1 MSEFKKIFFDAR
13 ELEHPEPLEK
23 SMKIIQ
29 SLDENSYLYMLHR
42 KNPLPLIDLAK
53 KHLLKVLTKEDANE
67 QWHILICKNQ
77 SIELSDLLD
86 A

>member
-13 ELEHPEPLEK
+13 EMEHPEPLEK

-29 SLDENSYLYMLHR
+29 SLDDNSYLYMLHR
-42 KNPLPLIDLAK
+42 KNPLPLIDLAN
-53 KHLLKVLTKEDANE
+53 KHLLNVLTKEDANQ

-77 SIELSDLLD
+77 DIALSDLLD
-86 A
+86 V

>member
-77 SIELSDLLD
+77 RIELSDLLD

>member
-13 ELEHPEPLEK
+13 EMEHPEPLEK

-53 KHLLKVLTKEDANE
+53 KQLLNVLTKEDANQ

-77 SIELSDLLD
+77 TIDLSDFLN

>member
-1 MSEFKKIFFDAR
+1 MTEFKKIYFDAR
-13 ELEHPEPLEK
+13 EMEHPEPLEK

-42 KNPLPLIDLAK
+42 KKPLPLIDLAT
-53 KHLLKVLTKEDANE
+53 KHLLKVLTKEDTNK

-77 SIELSDLLD
+77 NIELNDFLD
-86 A
+86 V

>member
-1 MSEFKKIFFDAR
+1 MSEFKKIYFDAR
-13 ELEHPEPLEK
+13 EMEHPEPLEK

-42 KNPLPLIDLAK
+42 KKPLPLIDLAN
-53 KHLLKVLTKEDANE
+53 KHLLKILTKEDANK

-77 SIELSDLLD
+77 NIELSDLLD
-86 A
+86 V

>member
-1 MSEFKKIFFDAR
+1 MPEFKKIYLDAR
-13 ELEHPEPLEK
+13 EMEHPEPLEK

-53 KHLLKVLTKEDANE
+53 KHLLNVLTKEDANKL
-67 QWHILICKNQ
+67 WHILICKNQ
-77 SIELSDLLD
+77 TIELSDFLD
-86 A
+86 V

>member
-1 MSEFKKIFFDAR
+1 MSEFKKIYFDAR
-13 ELEHPEPLEK
+13 EMEHPEPLEK

-53 KHLLKVLTKEDANE
+53 KHLLNVLTQEDENNL
-67 QWHILICKNQ
+67 WHILICKNQ
-77 SIELSDLLD
+77 TIDLSDFLN